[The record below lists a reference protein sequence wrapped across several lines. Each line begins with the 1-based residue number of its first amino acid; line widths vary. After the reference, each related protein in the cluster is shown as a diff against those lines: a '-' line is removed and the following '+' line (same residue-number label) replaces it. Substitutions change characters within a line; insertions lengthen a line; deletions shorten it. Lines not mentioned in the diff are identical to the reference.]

1 MKRVVVHSHAAGV
14 DGNHRTFKV
23 VVHRLCRM
31 LLKNVATDF
40 VACSDVAAVW
50 MYPGIP
56 KEKVM
61 IIQNGID
68 LEKFRFKDN
77 IRQNVREQ
85 LGITDEVLI
94 GHVGRF
100 AYQKI
105 MSTFSR

>member
-1 MKRVVVHSHAAGV
+1 
-14 DGNHRTFKV
+14 
-23 VVHRLCRM
+23 
-31 LLKNVATDF
+31 
-40 VACSDVAAVW
+40 
-50 MYPGIP
+50 
-56 KEKVM
+56 M

-100 AYQKI
+100 AYQKNHEYI
-105 MSTFSR
+105 LKIAKALKEKQMHSKILLVGERTGER